1 MTNAPRLT
9 KGVLVPS
16 DASRNEYFSAT
27 DTMLAKSAGA
37 RAMRHR
43 ARRALGYGL
52 AGWPMVRGASRN
64 RVGGWSTRRAS
75 SLPDGDA

>member
-52 AGWPMVRGASRN
+52 AG
-64 RVGGWSTRRAS
+64 
-75 SLPDGDA
+75 